1 MNGGSLVT
9 GSTAGALPVNNSVV
23 EVSLR
28 KPRKRRRPAL
38 SCVLCRRRKV
48 KCDRKLP
55 CSQCSQYNNAPCK
68 YDDPEVAALGKH
80 SSTPQTLHNSSRV
93 IASNQTHGVL
103 SSREPIIFNN
113 QNISAPPGFE
123 SRSPSSSVPLV
134 PAPAAEHPQSE
145 QHVEG
150 SLGGAPPQPD
160 SSVQELKDRVQKL
173 EALIT
178 SSSKYG
184 PRPSENDSLTLA
196 TNIPKLRGNI
206 DKTRFFGK
214 SHWMNTYD
222 EVSISHINQRG
233 NDANEQF
240 DQLRSLKNYENF
252 ENGSEIQKLVKQC
265 KEMARVVKAER
276 PINSYTLPDFKS
288 HMPSRETADQLV
300 QLYFQ
305 TFESTYRILH
315 RGFFYKEYEQ
325 YWKDPAAA
333 KDSFTLKLLLVLAIG
348 TAFYDDAA
356 SGNALRSLAPQWIYA
371 AQAWL
376 SAPGQK
382 ARLNLVGLEV
392 QCLLILAHQAHSLE
406 NDFLWTSVGTL
417 MRNAMSM
424 GFHRD
429 PSHFPKISVFHAE
442 LRRRMWATI
451 IELATQSSLDCGMPP
466 MFSYHEFDCEPPSNY
481 DDADIDEQTK
491 VYPPRK
497 PDSVLT
503 DTSIQI
509 TLLRS
514 LPTRL
519 EISRMLNDFR
529 TVPPYDKVITLSSEL
544 SSHIRAHSPFYT
556 TFQHS
561 NHRFTASAKN
571 LLELFTQRFLLALH
585 HRFASQ
591 AKTDLRFYYSRKMA
605 VDASMAMFSRPST
618 VHSES
623 EPAEEFT
630 RTRLLSGGFF
640 HESVSRASAAIAL
653 ELITQINE
661 DSFPG
666 SNAGKVARGPLHDM
680 LEGLV
685 EVVKRRIEF
694 GYETNVKPCLF
705 ISIVRAQTVAMEK
718 GEGVREAIVERAK
731 RVAEEA
737 YGLLRGRV
745 TGAPLDGLT
754 PASRAGNSEGM
765 EESNVDWDLLVSA
778 VSCGRDS
785 KC

>member
-1 MNGGSLVT
+1 MMRYVFPHAN
-9 GSTAGALPVNNSVV
+9 
-23 EVSLR
+23 
-28 KPRKRRRPAL
+28 
-38 SCVLCRRRKV
+38 
-48 KCDRKLP
+48 
-55 CSQCSQYNNAPCK
+55 
-68 YDDPEVAALGKH
+68 H
-80 SSTPQTLHNSSRV
+80 
-93 IASNQTHGVL
+93 
-103 SSREPIIFNN
+103 RE
-113 QNISAPPGFE
+113 
-123 SRSPSSSVPLV
+123 
-134 PAPAAEHPQSE
+134 
-145 QHVEG
+145 
-150 SLGGAPPQPD
+150 
-160 SSVQELKDRVQKL
+160 
-173 EALIT
+173 
-178 SSSKYG
+178 
-184 PRPSENDSLTLA
+184 
-196 TNIPKLRGNI
+196 
-206 DKTRFFGK
+206 
-214 SHWMNTYD
+214 
-222 EVSISHINQRG
+222 

-240 DQLRSLKNYENF
+240 DQLRSLRSY
-252 ENGSEIQKLVKQC
+252 ENGSEIQKLVKKC

-276 PINSYTLPDFKS
+276 PITSYTLPDFKS

-305 TFESTYRILH
+305 SFESTYRILH

-325 YWKDPAAA
+325 YWNDPAAA

-356 SGNALRSLAPQWIYA
+356 NGNALRSFAPQWIYA

-376 SAPGQK
+376 SAPFQK
-382 ARLNLVGLEV
+382 ARLNVVGLEV
-392 QCLLILAHQAHSLE
+392 QCLLIIARQSHSLE

-442 LRRRMWATI
+442 IRRRMWATI

-466 MFSYHEFDCEPPSNY
+466 MFSYHEFDCESPSNY
-481 DDADIDEQTK
+481 DDADLDEQTK

-529 TVPPYDKVITLSSEL
+529 SIPPYDKVIALSSEL

-556 TFQHS
+556 TSQLS
-561 NHRFTASAKN
+561 THRFTASAKN
-571 LLELFTQRFLLALH
+571 LLELFTQRFMLALH

-591 AKTDLRFYYSRKMA
+591 AKTDPRFYYSRKMA
-605 VDASMAMFSRPST
+605 VDASMAMFSRPSS
-618 VHSES
+618 VDSD
-623 EPAEEFT
+623 PAEEFT

-653 ELITQINE
+653 ELISQINE

-666 SNAGKVARGPLHDM
+666 STAGKVARKPLHDM

-705 ISIVRAQTVAMEK
+705 ISMVQAQTVAMER
-718 GEGVREAIVERAK
+718 GEDVREVIVEKAK
-731 RVAEEA
+731 RTAEEA
-737 YGLLRGRV
+737 YGMLKMRV
-745 TGAPLDGLT
+745 THTPLDGQT

-765 EESNVDWDLLVSA
+765 EENNVDWDLLVSA
-778 VSCGRDS
+778 VSCGRTS

>member
-1 MNGGSLVT
+1 MRYVF
-9 GSTAGALPVNNSVV
+9 P
-23 EVSLR
+23 
-28 KPRKRRRPAL
+28 
-38 SCVLCRRRKV
+38 
-48 KCDRKLP
+48 
-55 CSQCSQYNNAPCK
+55 
-68 YDDPEVAALGKH
+68 
-80 SSTPQTLHNSSRV
+80 
-93 IASNQTHGVL
+93 
-103 SSREPIIFNN
+103 
-113 QNISAPPGFE
+113 
-123 SRSPSSSVPLV
+123 
-134 PAPAAEHPQSE
+134 
-145 QHVEG
+145 
-150 SLGGAPPQPD
+150 
-160 SSVQELKDRVQKL
+160 
-173 EALIT
+173 
-178 SSSKYG
+178 
-184 PRPSENDSLTLA
+184 
-196 TNIPKLRGNI
+196 
-206 DKTRFFGK
+206 
-214 SHWMNTYD
+214 
-222 EVSISHINQRG
+222 HINQRE

-252 ENGSEIQKLVKQC
+252 ENGSEIQKLVKKC

-276 PINSYTLPDFKS
+276 PLNSYTLPDFKS
-288 HMPSRETADQLV
+288 HMPSRETADRLV
-300 QLYFQ
+300 QIYFG

-315 RGFFYKEYEQ
+315 RGFFYREYEQ
-325 YWKDPAAA
+325 YWKDPMAA

-376 SAPGQK
+376 SAPHQK

-392 QCLLILAHQAHSLE
+392 QCLLILARQSHSLE

-442 LRRRMWATI
+442 IRRRMWATI

-466 MFSYHEFDCEPPSNY
+466 MFSYYEFDCEPPSNH
-481 DDADIDEQTK
+481 DDSDIDEQTK

-503 DTSIQI
+503 DNSIQI

-529 TVPPYDKVITLSSEL
+529 SIPPYDKVITLTSEL
-544 SSHIRAHSPFYT
+544 SSHIRAHSPFYHPS
-556 TFQHS
+556 QHS
-561 NHRFTASAKN
+561 NRRFTASAKN

-591 AKTDLRFYYSRKMA
+591 AKTDPRFYYSRKMA

-618 VHSES
+618 LDAD
-623 EPAEEFT
+623 PAEEFT

-653 ELITQINE
+653 ELINQINE
-661 DSFPG
+661 DTFPG
-666 SNAGKVARGPLHDM
+666 STVGKVARKPLHDM

-705 ISIVRAQTVAMEK
+705 ISMVMAQTVAME
-718 GEGVREAIVERAK
+718 EGGDVREAIVEQAK
-731 RVAEEA
+731 RAAEEA
-737 YGLLRGRV
+737 YVLLRGRV
-745 TGAPLDGLT
+745 TNTSLDGQT
-754 PASRAGNSEGM
+754 PASRVANSEGM
-765 EESNVDWDLLVSA
+765 EENNVDWDLLVSA
-778 VSCGRDS
+778 VSCGSDS
-785 KC
+785 RC